1 MAESENVQR
10 ESCTVQFKEI
20 FRRLD
25 TVERYNVEKQDEK
38 IDKFSQAMIRYEV
51 LFDKQNETIK
61 SIMEQFD
68 TYRKENIQTGK
79 ERDSVMRDMVE
90 SLNRVYDQL
99 QSHDGKINNM
109 VDKINS
115 IDDKSKVDFLT
126 IAKSAFI
133 LVVTGGFASFI
144 TYMFLMYRSVN

>member
-25 TVERYNVEKQDEK
+25 TVERYNVEKQDGK

-61 SIMEQFD
+61 SIMDKFD
-68 TYRKENIQTGK
+68 EYRRENIQTGR

-90 SLNRVYDQL
+90 SLNRVNDQL
-99 QSHDGKINNM
+99 QSHDGKINDM

-115 IDDKSKVDFLT
+115 IDEKSKIDFLT
-126 IAKSAFI
+126 IAKSAFV
-133 LVVTGGFASFI
+133 LVVTGGAASLI
-144 TYMFLMYRSVN
+144 TYMFLMGQ

>member
-61 SIMEQFD
+61 SIMDKFD
-68 TYRKENIQTGK
+68 EYRRENIQTGR

-90 SLNRVYDQL
+90 SLNRVNDQL
-99 QSHDGKINNM
+99 QSHDGKINDM

-115 IDDKSKVDFLT
+115 IDEKSKIDFLT

-133 LVVTGGFASFI
+133 LVVTGGAASLI
-144 TYMFLMYRSVN
+144 TYMFLMGQ

>member
-1 MAESENVQR
+1 MTGSENVQR

-38 IDKFSQAMIRYEV
+38 IDKFSQAMTRYEV

-61 SIMEQFD
+61 SIMDKFD
-68 TYRKENIQTGK
+68 EYRRENIQTGR

-90 SLNRVYDQL
+90 SLNRVNDQL
-99 QSHDGKINNM
+99 QSHDGKINDM

-115 IDDKSKVDFLT
+115 IDEKSKVDFLT
-126 IAKSAFI
+126 ITKSAFI
-133 LVVTGGFASFI
+133 MVATGGIGSLI
-144 TYMFLMYRSVN
+144 TYMFLMGQ